1 MTEDRSGYVLGSS
14 PQERQ
19 RLDLQSE
26 YYRPATEDAL
36 RRGGLRPGMHV
47 LEIGA
52 GTGGM
57 TLVAADV
64 VGAGGAVVAV
74 EASADSVATATSA
87 ARSRGLDHVAFEQ
100 ADVLGWEP
108 PRRFDALIG
117 RLVLMYLPDPA
128 AEVQRLARA
137 VAPGGLVLFQ
147 DFAISAARQHPET
160 AVFRVALDRT
170 LAAFEAA
177 GCPTDMG
184 YDLGRVLRAA
194 GLPEPRMSIGGRW
207 EDGPDATAY
216 QLLTEV
222 TRTLLPVMVSR
233 GLATEAEVDVDHLEE
248 RLRAAAAEAGSG
260 VSAPLLVTAWSHT
273 APSSHRSRAAHP

>member
-1 MTEDRSGYVLGSS
+1 
-14 PQERQ
+14 
-19 RLDLQSE
+19 
-26 YYRPATEDAL
+26 
-36 RRGGLRPGMHV
+36 
-47 LEIGA
+47 
-52 GTGGM
+52 
-57 TLVAADV
+57 
-64 VGAGGAVVAV
+64 
-74 EASADSVATATSA
+74 
-87 ARSRGLDHVAFEQ
+87 
-100 ADVLGWEP
+100 
-108 PRRFDALIG
+108 
-117 RLVLMYLPDPA
+117 MYLPDPA

-222 TRTLLPVMVSR
+222 TRTLLPVMVHL

-260 VSAPLLVTAWSHT
+260 VSAALLVTAWSHT
-273 APSSHRSRAAHP
+273 APSSH

>member
-1 MTEDRSGYVLGSS
+1 MTDDPGGYVLGSA
-14 PQERQ
+14 PRERQ

-47 LEIGA
+47 LEIGS

-57 TLVAADV
+57 TFVAADI

-74 EASADSVATATSA
+74 EASADSVATATST
-87 ARSRGLDHVAFEQ
+87 ARSRGLDHVRFEQ
-100 ADVLGWEP
+100 ADVLGWVP
-108 PRRFDALIG
+108 PRSFDALIG

-128 AEVQRLARA
+128 AEVRRLAQA
-137 VAPGGLVLFQ
+137 VVPGGLVLFQ

-160 AVFRVALDRT
+160 AVFRVVLDRT

-177 GCPTDMG
+177 GRPTDMG
-184 YDLGRVLRAA
+184 YDLGRVLRGA
-194 GLPEPRMSIGGRW
+194 GLHDPGMSFGGRW

-216 QLLTEV
+216 QLLAEV

-233 GLATEAEVDVDHLEE
+233 GLASEAEVDVDHLVE

-260 VSAPLLVTAWSHT
+260 VSAAPLVTAWSHT
-273 APSSHRSRAAHP
+273 SL